1 MEEIF
6 LQVPGYPDYCISNL
20 GNIYSNNKNKC
31 LHMKKL
37 SPVLQVRND
46 KTGDGYYYIGIRYNK
61 KRKYFAI
68 HRLVAMAFIPN
79 PENKNNVNH
88 INGIKTDNRVEN
100 LEWCT
105 VRENHD
111 HAMRTGLTLRGE
123 RHGCHILTDSQVI
136 ELRKRFAQGG
146 ISKSRLAREY
156 NFKRGTV
163 SRAILRNTWK
173 HIA

>member
-1 MEEIF
+1 MP
-6 LQVPGYPDYCISNL
+6 VPGFPDYCISNL

-31 LHMKKL
+31 LNMKKL
-37 SPVLQVRND
+37 SPMLQVRN
-46 KTGDGYYYIGIRYNK
+46 KNTGDGYYYIGIRNNK
-61 KRKYFAI
+61 NRTFFAI

-79 PENKNNVNH
+79 PENKNVVNH

-123 RHGCHILTDSQVI
+123 RHGRHILTEDQVLEI
-136 ELRKRFAQGG
+136 RKRFAQGK
-146 ISKSRLAREY
+146 INKSRLAKEY
-156 NFKRGTV
+156 NIPRTTI
-163 SRAILRNTWK
+163 SRVILRNTWR
-173 HIA
+173 HLA